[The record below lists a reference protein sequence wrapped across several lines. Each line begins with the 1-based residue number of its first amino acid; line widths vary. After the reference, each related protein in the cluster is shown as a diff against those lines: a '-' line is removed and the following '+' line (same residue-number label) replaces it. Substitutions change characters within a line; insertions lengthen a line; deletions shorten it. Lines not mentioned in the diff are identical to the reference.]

1 MFAATG
7 GTREANGGR
16 VACRAIPDNVIDAR
30 IRGLLGNHMSTSHH
44 SPFWDM
50 LEQHGDHIALLL
62 EDSSA
67 ITYSELAQRADAA
80 GFAGLPRQL
89 VLIELSNNVEA
100 IAAYLGALRARHPV
114 IIINA
119 GNPHS
124 AEKLVQQFRPSL
136 HWNSGR
142 LDAAADSLGMEL
154 HDDLCVMLS
163 TSGSTGSSKLV
174 RLSRDA
180 VDANARSISEYLDI
194 SPHDRAITSLPPAY
208 SYGLSVINSH
218 LLAGAALALTERSVI
233 DPHFREMMERAAVTS
248 IACVPYT
255 IELLESSGFF
265 ARIPA
270 SLRTITQAGGRLAA
284 EKVLKIGQIA
294 EEADIRFYVMYGQT
308 EATARIAWLP
318 PHLRDTHPD
327 CIGRA
332 IPRGRLWL
340 RDPETGEESR
350 ERGELVYTGP
360 NVMMGYAEDPSHL
373 AAGREV
379 TDLATGD
386 LAERVEGVEG
396 DIFRIVGRQ
405 SRFVK
410 IFGLRIALDEI
421 ENQIRAKDVEATV
434 AGSDER
440 IVVAIRGAIPEH
452 CGAAEIAAQYK
463 LPEDRLAVVALTE
476 LPRLENGKVDYRAIV
491 DLGRAPERT
500 KGHKPFDDYK
510 KFLQQLAAGRP
521 LDPQSSFDSLRSDSL
536 SFVEASI
543 MLERAL
549 GELPSEWQ
557 TIPLASLKE
566 MAEAAAE
573 QHSGVVKVTFSRDTL
588 IRLAA
593 ILTIII
599 GHGLGRSNTFMK
611 GGADILILL
620 AGYNLARYN
629 SPRLFSGLQWTV
641 LLDTIRRIVPI
652 LYIILAIYT
661 VVKHPLPWFYWG
673 FAQNYYRDTSI
684 PFYWFLS
691 AWMQCTVFMVVL
703 FSIRPLREIFASNV
717 AMASIAMLGLAIGL
731 KFVAYTW
738 SDPVALRFREFE
750 QIFVFFLIGWS
761 FYFLDKTKSQVAL
774 ILLGVSLS
782 VSAWGALNTH
792 PILMAMALLY
802 LAFGPRLK
810 LPMSVAKPLQVVT
823 LASLYIY
830 VVGIIPS
837 LLVWRFGEQQG
848 AIQLALAGVHLVAT
862 IAMGIGAWWM
872 LKLLTDWWSVAHGK
886 MRGRWPVLAV
896 TQRGKSIPGATT
908 SRSLVI
914 ADKRPMRN

>member
-1 MFAATG
+1 
-7 GTREANGGR
+7 
-16 VACRAIPDNVIDAR
+16 
-30 IRGLLGNHMSTSHH
+30 MSTSHN
-44 SPFWDM
+44 SPFWDL
-50 LEQHGDHIALLL
+50 LEQHGQNVALLL
-62 EDSSA
+62 EGGSS
-67 ITYSELAQRADAA
+67 ITYSELAQHADAA
-80 GFAGLPRQL
+80 GFATLPRQL
-89 VLIELSNNVEA
+89 VLIEMSNSAEA
-100 IAAYLGALRARHPV
+100 IAAYLGALRARHAV
-114 IIINA
+114 IITNA

-124 AEKLVQQFRPSL
+124 AEKLVEQFRPAL
-136 HWNSGR
+136 HWNAGR
-142 LDAAADSLGMEL
+142 LDATPHAADVEL
-154 HDDLCVMLS
+154 HDDLCVLLS

-174 RLSRDA
+174 RLSREA

-194 SPHDRAITSLPPAY
+194 SAHDRAITSLPPAY

-218 LLAGAALALTERSVI
+218 LLAGAGLALTERSVI
-233 DPHFREMMERAAVTS
+233 DPHFREMMDRAAVTS

-270 SLRTITQAGGRLAA
+270 SLRIITQAGGRLAP

-332 IPRGRLWL
+332 IPGGRLWL
-340 RDPETGEESR
+340 RDPETGEESSD
-350 ERGELVYTGP
+350 RGELVYTGL

-373 AAGREV
+373 AGDREI

-386 LAERVEGVEG
+386 LGERIEGVEG
-396 DIFRIVGRQ
+396 DIFRIVGRR

-421 ENQIRAKDVEATV
+421 ENQLRAKDVEATV
-434 AGSDER
+434 AGSDDR
-440 IVVAIRGAIPEH
+440 IVVAIRGAIPED
-452 CGAAEIAAQYK
+452 CGAAEIAALYK

-476 LPRLENGKVDYRAIV
+476 LPRLENGKVDYRAILE
-491 DLGRAPERT
+491 LGRPPARA
-500 KGHKPFDDYK
+500 KGREPFDDYEK
-510 KFLQQLAAGRP
+510 LLQQLAAGQP
-521 LDPQSSFDSLRSDSL
+521 VDPQSSFDTLRSDSL

-543 MLERAL
+543 LLERAL
-549 GELPSEWQ
+549 GELPAEWQ
-557 TIPLASLKE
+557 TIPFTSLKE
-566 MAEAAAE
+566 MAGAAAE
-573 QHSGVVKVTFSRDTL
+573 QHSGAMKVTFSRDTL

-611 GGADILILL
+611 GGADILIVL

-641 LLDTIRRIVPI
+641 LFDTLRRIVPI
-652 LYIILAIYT
+652 LFIILAVYT
-661 VVKHPLPWFYWG
+661 VVKHPLPWFYWT

-684 PFYWFLS
+684 PFYWYLS
-691 AWMQCTVFMVVL
+691 AWMQCTAFMVVL
-703 FSIRPLREIFASNV
+703 FSIKPVREMFVRNITIL
-717 AMASIAMLGLAIGL
+717 SIVLLGLAIAL
-731 KFVAYTW
+731 KFIAYSW

-750 QIFVFFLIGWS
+750 QIFVFFLIGWN
-761 FYFLDKTKSQVAL
+761 FFFLEKTKSHLAL
-774 ILLGVSLS
+774 IALGVALS

-792 PILMAMALLY
+792 PILMALALVY

-810 LPMSVAKPLQVVT
+810 LPMSLAKPLQVVT

-837 LLVWRFGEQQG
+837 LLVWRFGEQKG
-848 AIQLALAGVHLVAT
+848 VTQLALAGVHLIAT

-886 MRGRWPVLAV
+886 MRGRWPMIVAP
-896 TQRGKSIPGATT
+896 QDGKSMAGPA
-908 SRSLVI
+908 SVPSLVI
-914 ADKRPMRN
+914 ADPPPRRH